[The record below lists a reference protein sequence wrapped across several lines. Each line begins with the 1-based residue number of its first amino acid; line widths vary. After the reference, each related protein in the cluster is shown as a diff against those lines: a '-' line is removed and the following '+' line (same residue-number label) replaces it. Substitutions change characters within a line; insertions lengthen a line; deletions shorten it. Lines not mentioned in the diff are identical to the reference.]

1 MNDRATALPASTPAS
16 IPAFGAR
23 DFALALIVCLT
34 WAGNFLTSA
43 FALREVP
50 PFLFSAV
57 RLAMLATLLVAFVR
71 PPPRAQWPRL
81 IAVALLN
88 GALHFGTSLWALR
101 LAGDVSSPAI
111 VLQSYIPMS
120 VLLAWVIR
128 GERFAWRT
136 GTAIAVSFAGVLVL
150 GFDPLVLDHPA
161 ALGMMLFAALL
172 IALGTVL
179 MRGLSGIDAV
189 SLQGWTALIGVLP
202 LLAISAA
209 IEPGGVA
216 ALRAASPVVWGA
228 AAYSAIAASLVGHTL
243 FFRLVQRHPVAQVM
257 PYLLL
262 VPVFAVAL
270 GVAVWGDRPGPRLWL
285 GGAMVLGGVMAI
297 ALRARAKALGRD

>member
-1 MNDRATALPASTPAS
+1 MAERGAHANAHAV
-16 IPAFGAR
+16 PAFGAR
-23 DFALALIVCLT
+23 DFTLALIVCLA

-50 PFLFSAV
+50 PFLFSAL
-57 RLAMLATLLVAFVR
+57 RLGLMAVLLVGFVR
-71 PPPRAQWPRL
+71 APPRAQWPRL
-81 IAVALLN
+81 VAVALLN

-101 LAGDVSSPAI
+101 MAGDVSSPAI

-120 VLLAWVIR
+120 VLLAWWLR

-161 ALGMMLFAALL
+161 ALGMMLFSALL

-179 MRGLSGIDAV
+179 MRGLSGVDAV
-189 SLQGWTALIGVLP
+189 GLQGWTALIGVLP

-209 IEPGGVA
+209 IEPGGLD

-228 AAYSAIAASLVGHTL
+228 AAYSAIVASLIGHTL

-270 GVAVWGDRPGPRLWL
+270 GIAVWGDRPGPRLWL
-285 GGAMVLGGVMAI
+285 GGAMVLGGVLAI
-297 ALRARAKALGRD
+297 ALRARAKALGRG

>member
-1 MNDRATALPASTPAS
+1 MSEHR
-16 IPAFGAR
+16 FGGR
-23 DFALALIVCLT
+23 DFTLALVVCLV

-43 FALREVP
+43 HALQEIP
-50 PFLFSAV
+50 PFLFSAL
-57 RLAMLATLLVAFVR
+57 RMILLALLLVAFLK

-101 LAGDVSSPAI
+101 MAGDLSSPAI
-111 VLQSYIPMS
+111 VMQSYIPMS
-120 VLLAWVIR
+120 VLLAWAIL

-136 GTAIAVSFAGVLVL
+136 GSAIALSFAGVLVL

-161 ALGMMLFAALL
+161 SLAMMLFSAFL

-179 MRGLSGIDAV
+179 MRGLSGIDGV
-189 SLQGWTALIGVLP
+189 SLQGWTAVIGIVP

-209 IEPGGVA
+209 IEPGGFA
-216 ALRAASPVVWGA
+216 ALRGAHWSSWGSA
-228 AAYSAIAASLVGHTL
+228 LYSAVFASLIGHTL
-243 FFRLVQRHPVAQVM
+243 FFKLVQRHPVAQVM

-262 VPVFAVAL
+262 APVFAVAL
-270 GVAVWGDRPGPRLWL
+270 GILVWGDRPGANLWI
-285 GGAMVLGGVMAI
+285 GGAMVLGGVLAI
-297 ALRARAKALGRD
+297 ALRARAKALQKA

>member
-1 MNDRATALPASTPAS
+1 MAERGL
-16 IPAFGAR
+16 GAR
-23 DFALALIVCLT
+23 DLGLVLIVCLV

-43 FALREVP
+43 HALREVP

-57 RLAMLATLLVAFVR
+57 RMALLALLLIAFLKR
-71 PPPRAQWPRL
+71 PPRAQWPRL

-101 LAGDVSSPAI
+101 MAGDVSSPAI
-111 VLQSYIPMS
+111 VMQSYIPMA
-120 VLLAWVIR
+120 VLLAWAIL

-136 GTAIAVSFAGVLVL
+136 GSAIALSFAGVLVL
-150 GFDPLVLDHPA
+150 GFDPLVLDQPA
-161 ALGMMLFAALL
+161 SLLMMLFSAFL

-179 MRGLSGIDAV
+179 MRGLSGIDAI

-209 IEPGGVA
+209 IEPDGFA
-216 ALRAASPVVWGA
+216 ALRAASPTVWGA
-228 AAYSAIAASLVGHTL
+228 AAYSAVFASLIGHTL
-243 FFRLVQRHPVAQVM
+243 FFRLVQRHPVVQVT

-262 VPVFAVAL
+262 TPVFAIAL
-270 GVAVWGDRPGPRLWL
+270 GIAFWGDRPGLQLWI
-285 GGAMVLGGVMAI
+285 GGAMVLGGVLAI
-297 ALRARAKALGRD
+297 ALRARTKAVRSA

>member
-1 MNDRATALPASTPAS
+1 MSNTR
-16 IPAFGAR
+16 FGAR
-23 DFALALIVCLT
+23 DFTLALVVCIV

-43 FALREVP
+43 HALQDIP
-50 PFLFSAV
+50 PFLFSAL
-57 RLAMLATLLVAFVR
+57 RMIILALLLVAFLK

-101 LAGDVSSPAI
+101 MAGDLSSPAI
-111 VLQSYIPMS
+111 VMQSYIPMS
-120 VLLAWVIR
+120 VLLAWAIL

-136 GTAIAVSFAGVLVL
+136 GSAIALSFAGVLVL

-161 ALGMMLFAALL
+161 SLLMMLFSAFL

-179 MRGLSGIDAV
+179 MRGLAGIDGV
-189 SLQGWTALIGVLP
+189 SLQGWTAVIGIVP

-209 IEPGGVA
+209 IEPGGFA
-216 ALRAASPVVWGA
+216 ALRDAHWSSWGSA
-228 AAYSAIAASLVGHTL
+228 VYSAVFASLIGHTL
-243 FFRLVQRHPVAQVM
+243 FFKLVQRHPVVQVM

-262 VPVFAVAL
+262 TPVFAVAL
-270 GVAVWGDRPGPRLWL
+270 GILAWGDRPGANLWI
-285 GGAMVLGGVMAI
+285 GGAMVLGGVLAI
-297 ALRARAKALGRD
+297 ALRARSKALRSS

>member
-1 MNDRATALPASTPAS
+1 MSEQR
-16 IPAFGAR
+16 FGGR
-23 DFALALIVCLT
+23 DFTLALVVCIV

-43 FALREVP
+43 HALQEIP
-50 PFLFSAV
+50 PFLFSAL
-57 RLAMLATLLVAFVR
+57 RMILLALLLVAFLK

-101 LAGDVSSPAI
+101 MAGDLSSPAI
-111 VLQSYIPMS
+111 VMQSYIPMS
-120 VLLAWVIR
+120 VLLAWAML

-136 GTAIAVSFAGVLVL
+136 GSAIALSFAGVLVL

-161 ALGMMLFAALL
+161 SLAMMLFSAFL

-179 MRGLSGIDAV
+179 MRGLSGIDGV
-189 SLQGWTALIGVLP
+189 SLQGWTAVIGIVP

-209 IEPGGVA
+209 IEPGGFV
-216 ALRAASPVVWGA
+216 ALRDAHWSSWGSA
-228 AAYSAIAASLVGHTL
+228 LYSAVFASLIGHTL
-243 FFRLVQRHPVAQVM
+243 FFKLVQRHPVAQVM

-262 VPVFAVAL
+262 TPVFAVAL
-270 GVAVWGDRPGPRLWL
+270 GILVWGDRPGANLWI
-285 GGAMVLGGVMAI
+285 GGAMVLGGVLAI
-297 ALRARAKALGRD
+297 ALRARAKALQKA